1 MAQAPR
7 GPRALGPQPQ
17 RVCLRTGRGIGHGH
31 FGMGCGHQPVGG
43 QSLSAA
49 GLLNPSSLRG
59 QALGR
64 PQTWARRKLTGGR
77 ARRRTLATREGGCR
91 RGPRPEG
98 ATVRFKKYRKNGARE
113 SRAGLGF
120 DDAEQAHY
128 PSVSLSIESL
138 FGQRWWAET
147 ARQRLL

>member
-17 RVCLRTGRGIGHGH
+17 RVSLRTGRGIGHGH
-31 FGMGCGHQPVGG
+31 FGMGRGHQPVGG

-49 GLLNPSSLRG
+49 GLLNPSPLRG

-64 PQTWARRKLTGGR
+64 PQTWARLKLTGGR

-98 ATVRFKKYRKNGARE
+98 ATVRFKRYRKNGARD
-113 SRAGLGF
+113 SQAGLGF

-138 FGQRWWAET
+138 FGQRWWAEK